1 MLLCSKRPE
10 SPLCRLPA
18 ALILAVCEHIE
29 VDSFRGSS
37 DDGPQVLVLSGVAP
51 HHWVLLSCIERE
63 FLRLGGSAMDGVIV
77 HRVTS
82 SVPQASSQQG
92 HILIAEPAVA
102 RDMLADGNLRTAAL
116 RMLVVD
122 DVDELL
128 VAGMVVRRIQQER
141 QAAQAGSLALQTV
154 VVANEAS
161 FPTALVKMALVKT
174 MMPAER
180 PCVLCCE
187 RPGEGYT
194 VTRHVT
200 PGTLI
205 VE

>member
-29 VDSFRGSS
+29 VDSFGGSS

-51 HHWVLLSCIERE
+51 HHWVLLSCIERD
-63 FLRLGGSAMDGVIV
+63 FLRLSGAIDGVIV

-92 HILIAEPAVA
+92 HILIAEAAVA

-122 DVDELL
+122 DVCELG
-128 VAGMVVRRIQQER
+128 VVGMVVRRIQQER

-161 FPTALVKMALVKT
+161 FPTPDDAMALVKT

-180 PCVLCCE
+180 PCALCCD
-187 RPGEGYT
+187 RPGEGCT

-205 VE
+205 IE

>member
-29 VDSFRGSS
+29 VDSFGGSS

-51 HHWVLLSCIERE
+51 HHWVLLSCIERD
-63 FLRLGGSAMDGVIV
+63 FLRLSGAIDGVIV

-92 HILIAEPAVA
+92 HILIAEAAVA

-122 DVDELL
+122 DVCELG
-128 VAGMVVRRIQQER
+128 VVGMVVRRIQQER

-161 FPTALVKMALVKT
+161 FPTPDDAMALVKT

-180 PCVLCCE
+180 PCAMCCD
-187 RPGEGYT
+187 RPGEGCT

-205 VE
+205 IE